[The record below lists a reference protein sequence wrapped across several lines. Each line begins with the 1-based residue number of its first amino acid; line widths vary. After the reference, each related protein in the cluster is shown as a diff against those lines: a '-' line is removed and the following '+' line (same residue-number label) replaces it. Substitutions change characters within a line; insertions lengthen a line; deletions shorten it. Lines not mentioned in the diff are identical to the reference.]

1 MAEELTH
8 SEKARLL
15 AYLDVKH
22 MDGYDEDYYNDLRKI
37 KLPHVA
43 DVDDRIRRALARY
56 THEWATEAKT
66 RGEMPIGSY
75 FLAGWIHGYIAGRTL
90 KKNIFKHPFL

>member
-15 AYLDVKH
+15 AYLDARNR
-22 MDGYDEDYYNDLRKI
+22 DDYDEDYYNDLRKI

-56 THEWATEAKT
+56 THEWSASAKML
-66 RGEMPIGSY
+66 GEMPIGSY
-75 FLAGWIHGYIAGRTL
+75 FIEGWMHGYIAGRTL
-90 KKNIFKHPFL
+90 KRNIFR